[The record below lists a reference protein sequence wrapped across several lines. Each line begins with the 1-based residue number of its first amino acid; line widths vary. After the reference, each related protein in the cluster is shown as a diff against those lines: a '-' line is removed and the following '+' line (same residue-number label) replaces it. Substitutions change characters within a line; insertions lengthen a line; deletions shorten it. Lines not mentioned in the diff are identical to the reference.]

1 MEHAHMPHLGWR
13 CIEIADLG
21 KADFVCEWCAQAIVR
36 YVHMLEHEDYF
47 EFIRAG
53 SCRAGHLTSDEIGAR
68 VRERTFKLARARR
81 EKWLTSAWTRAAD
94 GRLFLNRSGVN
105 LSVFPVG
112 DKRFGAVV
120 SRERGDWKPIKVAA
134 FHLIYANKTAKVVG
148 EDGKIKAV
156 SWSKLW
162 LTSKRRRQFTEVDD
176 YPIGKE
182 PRGAYNLWTGLAV
195 TPKEGEWPTIKAF
208 LLDVICAGSL
218 PDYDY
223 LLNLTRWKVQN
234 PTLNPEVAI
243 SLQGLQGV
251 GKGSFGI
258 FLQIIFGLK
267 RYRLFGRPD
276 DVASRFNASAEGK
289 LVLFFDEAVFAHD
302 PKIRGKLKSEITEGW
317 MTIEPKGIDAY
328 EVRNRALRIFAS
340 NDAAPIAIDLDD
352 RRVFVLRV
360 ANIRVNDV
368 AYFKALR
375 QAFDGDEMAAFV
387 HDALAA
393 DLSAFEDTRRNPPKT
408 KAKADLADVTARPE
422 QEFLRE
428 LLERGKPPPEG
439 EYHWGPRRYP
449 RVNPEPDDPWCD
461 GKVTVERDA
470 AHSAYLAWMK
480 KAKPRAFPVGAAEL
494 HRIIQ
499 QILGVT
505 AFHSENVRD
514 GKKIR
519 RMTVVASLDDCRAA
533 YDKHTGYEREWDE
546 LIPEEEEMG
555 SAPF

>member
-208 LLDVICAGSL
+208 LLHVICAGSL

-360 ANIRVNDV
+360 APRQRRRLLQG
-368 AYFKALR
+368 AAASLR
-375 QAFDGDEMAAFV
+375 RRRDGGV
-387 HDALAA
+387 
-393 DLSAFEDTRRNPPKT
+393 R
-408 KAKADLADVTARPE
+408 
-422 QEFLRE
+422 
-428 LLERGKPPPEG
+428 
-439 EYHWGPRRYP
+439 PRRARGRPVGVRGYAP
-449 RVNPEPDDPWCD
+449 QPAEDESQGGPGGRHGEARAGVPARASGAGQAAARRRVSLGP
-461 GKVTVERDA
+461 A
-470 AHSAYLAWMK
+470 ALSTG
-480 KAKPRAFPVGAAEL
+480 KPRA
-494 HRIIQ
+494 
-499 QILGVT
+499 
-505 AFHSENVRD
+505 
-514 GKKIR
+514 
-519 RMTVVASLDDCRAA
+519 
-533 YDKHTGYEREWDE
+533 
-546 LIPEEEEMG
+546 
-555 SAPF
+555 